1 MGHCPIRQLTVVAL
15 LVCVACGPAET
26 PVVTA
31 ATTTPPPTSPP
42 APMSVTLPGCEGG
55 EVFGADAQI
64 DLEAV
69 GVPARQAAVE
79 ILAVLGPPG
88 SSLADRLEPGESE
101 TEWVVRAPAG
111 EGDIALVQLVEL
123 PSGGYVG
130 TSARACG
137 PAPSPTPTPP
147 SSAVEPSG
155 EVALGLDV
163 SNQSFA
169 RPDVR
174 LVVTID
180 GHEVVDGRFP
190 VGSQHDFYRFPVRLT
205 PGDHELR
212 VTAPEHGEELTEQL
226 GLQDDRYAALSYWG
240 GESAAPLQLE
250 LSDEPFAYD

>member
-1 MGHCPIRQLTVVAL
+1 MVVAL
-15 LVCVACGPAET
+15 LACVACGPAET

-31 ATTTPPPTSPP
+31 ATTTPPASPP
-42 APMSVTLPGCEGG
+42 APVSVTLPGCEGD
-55 EVFGADAQI
+55 EVLGADATI

-79 ILAVLGPPG
+79 ILAVLGPAG
-88 SSLADRLEPGESE
+88 SSLADRLQPGESE

-155 EVALGLDV
+155 EVALGLDI
-163 SNQSFA
+163 SNQSFE

-190 VGSQHDFYRFPVRLT
+190 VGSQHNFYRFPVSLT

-250 LSDEPFAYD
+250 LSDEPFAYG